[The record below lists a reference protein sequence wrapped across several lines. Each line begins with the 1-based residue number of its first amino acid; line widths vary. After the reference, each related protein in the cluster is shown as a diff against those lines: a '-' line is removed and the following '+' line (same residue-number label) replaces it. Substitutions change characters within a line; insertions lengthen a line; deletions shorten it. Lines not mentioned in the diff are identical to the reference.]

1 MKLNKSTF
9 SEQVYQ
15 LLREDILTQRI
26 PLGEKLTLK
35 TLKERFEVSS
45 TPIREALTRLS
56 QDGLVD
62 YYSNVGMNV
71 ITIQK
76 NDLIELFQFMGD
88 LDGLAISYAK
98 NYPDQEEIL
107 AQLRHVLSI
116 TQEIHDQGMP
126 EERIPE
132 WIENSDQFHLI
143 FYDFCQNNRLKTAAE
158 KLRSQLTIFSNIYET
173 QLDKQMEISRM
184 HTQIFDA
191 YSNGEYK
198 QAARLM
204 KKHLETSLQY
214 ALEAYENIK

>member
-71 ITIQK
+71 INIQK

-98 NYPDQEEIL
+98 NYPHQEEIL
-107 AQLRHVLSI
+107 ARLRHVLSI
-116 TQEIHDQGMP
+116 TREIQNQGMP
-126 EERIPE
+126 EDRISE

-173 QLDKQMEISRM
+173 QLDKQIEISRM
-184 HTQIFDA
+184 HEQIFDA
-191 YSNGEYK
+191 YCNKEYNL
-198 QAARLM
+198 AARLM

-214 ALEAYENIK
+214 ALEAYENL